1 MPFFVVRGC
10 AGKAAAFVDIKIC
23 TKPSICV
30 YDMIKILRCT
40 VCRIIEI
47 EYEVVNALG
56 FVVVYT
62 QKDVAD
68 L

>member
-1 MPFFVVRGC
+1 MLLHLKIFE
-10 AGKAAAFVDIKIC
+10 IKIC
-23 TKPSICV
+23 TKLSICV

-40 VCRIIEI
+40 VFRIIEI